1 MTNISSL
8 KVSNLSTMVQNMS
21 MSVRKGGFVDGYDD
35 IALTEPCDE
44 VNEPNCRVQDEGCPH
59 EQFTLNNLLTAMKV
73 SRKSVK

>member
-21 MSVRKGGFVDGYDD
+21 MSVRKGGGVDGYDD

-44 VNEPNCRVQDEGCPH
+44 VKEPNCRVQDEGCAQ